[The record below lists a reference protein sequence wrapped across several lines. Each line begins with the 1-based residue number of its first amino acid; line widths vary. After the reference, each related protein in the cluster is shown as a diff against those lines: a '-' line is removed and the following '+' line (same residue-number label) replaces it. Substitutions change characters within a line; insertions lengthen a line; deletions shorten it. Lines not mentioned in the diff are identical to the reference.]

1 MQIAN
6 YFNLLMTVQM
16 EMFLEVQFRQHHRHR
31 FPEIKNINMIKLIQ
45 DIGKF

>member
-16 EMFLEVQFRQHHRHR
+16 EMFLEVQFRQHHQHR